1 MANTTL
7 TQFPAGLSLYRVTF
21 DYLARPF
28 VVVTLINTDDV
39 ARNKVLKNGDDYRF
53 LNPTT
58 IEVLASQ
65 AGFDILQIHRFTSSD
80 RLVDFKDGSVLTA
93 NDLTTAEVQA
103 LHIAEE
109 GRDQTTDLARQYAEQ
124 AVAAGKNAAD
134 IYNNIDSLVNN
145 GYIPVGSFETGGTIN
160 LQNEV
165 LQLGSGPNT
174 THWRWEGSIPKVVPS
189 GSTPMSTG
197 GIGRGAWRD
206 VTDATLRGQLRAP
219 YGAAMIGY
227 QRSDTSSARTVRD
240 KLDDFVNVLDFGAKG
255 DGVTDDSSAFSKA
268 AATGKKVFIPDVS
281 GNGSGCTYKVKN
293 VYIKKPLLFG
303 EHIGVEIQPVSSG
316 DEMFYFGDT
325 DKPSTYIINGAR
337 IENLTFSCPS
347 ALDGEYPIAIRCHQ
361 QQQMEVF
368 GCTFYRLTFELIDY
382 RYVTFRKIRGIGSM
396 FYSNRTQ
403 QNGVDWADALVIS
416 DSFIAY
422 TSRIEVRN
430 SVGFQM
436 RNTYCANPTS
446 TPCLLLGYDDWAK
459 PSHGTCELTDV
470 TIEGVTELNNCNLFV
485 FIVNGHMGAFQG
497 HGLVLRDCFS
507 VNCVNTEFHYSKD
520 FGVYMN
526 ACKKS
531 SFTNTRFTNNGE
543 GGIRIGGDTQYVA
556 FAGCLFGEGG
566 IANDGPTQKRGINI
580 EDTSGG
586 VTVLSSV
593 FDGNSEVNIGGDQS
607 KYRVLACQGV
617 PDTVIVS
624 GGPTSERP
632 ASPKAGQQY
641 YDASLGLPIYWNSVT
656 STWKNAA
663 GIDV

>member
-1 MANTTL
+1 MVQDCIMAEQKVKLTELPTATDTL
-7 TQFPAGLSLYRVTF
+7 DTAQLLVNQNSTDQKLAITHLLRAKNNLSELEDFAQARANLDVPSVEEVNNKLSGFIDGSYTFIAGGS
-21 DYLARPF
+21 
-28 VVVTLINTDDV
+28 
-39 ARNKVLKNGDDYRF
+39 
-53 LNPTT
+53 
-58 IEVLASQ
+58 LASRSDFIWDEDTKSWYYWSGVLPKEVP
-65 AGFDILQIHRFTSSD
+65 AASNPDSTGGTGVGAWIPVGESVLRGDLAKPTGSS
-80 RLVDFKDGSVLTA
+80 LIGYQYPADGSV
-93 NDLTTAEVQA
+93 
-103 LHIAEE
+103 
-109 GRDQTTDLARQYAEQ
+109 
-124 AVAAGKNAAD
+124 
-134 IYNNIDSLVNN
+134 
-145 GYIPVGSFETGGTIN
+145 P
-160 LQNEV
+160 
-165 LQLGSGPNT
+165 
-174 THWRWEGSIPKVVPS
+174 
-189 GSTPMSTG
+189 
-197 GIGRGAWRD
+197 
-206 VTDATLRGQLRAP
+206 
-219 YGAAMIGY
+219 
-227 QRSDTSSARTVRD
+227 RTVED
-240 KLDDFVNVLDFGAKG
+240 KLGDFVSVLDFGAKG
-255 DGVTDDSSAFSKA
+255 DGVTDDSVAFKKA
-268 AATGKKVFIPDVS
+268 SATGKKVFIPDVS
-281 GNGSGCTYKVKN
+281 GNGSGCIYKVKN

-303 EHIGVEIQPVSSG
+303 ENIGVEIQPVSAG
-316 DEMFYFGDT
+316 DEMFYFGDP
-325 DKPSTYIINGAR
+325 DQPSTYIINGAR

-347 ALDGEYPIAIRCHQ
+347 ASDGEYPIAIRCHQ

-403 QNGVDWADALVIS
+403 PNGVDWADALVIS

-422 TSRIEVRN
+422 SSRVEVRN

-485 FIVNGHMGAFQG
+485 FIVNGHMGAFEG
-497 HGLVLRDCFS
+497 HGLTLKDCFS

-586 VTVLSSV
+586 IAVLSSV

-624 GGPTSERP
+624 GGGTSQRP
-632 ASPKAGQQY
+632 SSPKAGQQY
-641 YDASLGLPIYWNSVT
+641 YDTNLGLPVWWNAT
-656 STWKNAA
+656 TETWQRADGTNT
-663 GIDV
+663 

>member
-1 MANTTL
+1 MVQDCIMAEQKVKLTELPTATDTL
-7 TQFPAGLSLYRVTF
+7 DTAQLLVNQNSTDQKLAITHLLRAKNNLSELEDFAQARANLDVPSVEEVNNKLSGFIDGSYTFIAGGS
-21 DYLARPF
+21 
-28 VVVTLINTDDV
+28 
-39 ARNKVLKNGDDYRF
+39 
-53 LNPTT
+53 
-58 IEVLASQ
+58 LASRSDFIWDEDTKSWYYWSGVLPKEVP
-65 AGFDILQIHRFTSSD
+65 AASNPDSTGGTGVGAWIPVGESVLRGDLAKPTGSS
-80 RLVDFKDGSVLTA
+80 LIGYQYPVDGSV
-93 NDLTTAEVQA
+93 
-103 LHIAEE
+103 
-109 GRDQTTDLARQYAEQ
+109 
-124 AVAAGKNAAD
+124 
-134 IYNNIDSLVNN
+134 
-145 GYIPVGSFETGGTIN
+145 P
-160 LQNEV
+160 
-165 LQLGSGPNT
+165 
-174 THWRWEGSIPKVVPS
+174 
-189 GSTPMSTG
+189 
-197 GIGRGAWRD
+197 
-206 VTDATLRGQLRAP
+206 
-219 YGAAMIGY
+219 
-227 QRSDTSSARTVRD
+227 RTVED
-240 KLDDFVNVLDFGAKG
+240 KLGDFVSVLDFGAKG
-255 DGVTDDSSAFSKA
+255 DGVTDDSVAFKKA
-268 AATGKKVFIPDVS
+268 SATGKKVFIPDVS
-281 GNGSGCTYKVKN
+281 GNGSGCIYKVKN

-303 EHIGVEIQPVSSG
+303 ENIGVEIQPVSAG
-316 DEMFYFGDT
+316 DEMFYFGDP
-325 DKPSTYIINGAR
+325 DQPSTYIINGAR

-347 ALDGEYPIAIRCHQ
+347 ASDGEYPIAIRCHQ
-361 QQQMEVF
+361 QQQMEIF

-403 QNGVDWADALVIS
+403 PNGVDWADALVIS

-422 TSRIEVRN
+422 SSRVEVRN

-485 FIVNGHMGAFQG
+485 FIVNGHMGAFEG
-497 HGLVLRDCFS
+497 HGLTLKDCFS

-586 VTVLSSV
+586 IAVLSSV

-624 GGPTSERP
+624 GGGTSQRP
-632 ASPKAGQQY
+632 SSPKAGQQY
-641 YDASLGLPIYWNSVT
+641 YDTNLGLPVWWNAT
-656 STWKNAA
+656 TETWQRADGTNT
-663 GIDV
+663 

>member
-1 MANTTL
+1 MAEQKVKLTELPTATDTL
-7 TQFPAGLSLYRVTF
+7 DTAQLLVNQNSTDQKLAITHLLRAKNNLSELEDFAQARANLDVPSVEEVNNKLSGFIDGSYTFIAGGS
-21 DYLARPF
+21 
-28 VVVTLINTDDV
+28 
-39 ARNKVLKNGDDYRF
+39 
-53 LNPTT
+53 
-58 IEVLASQ
+58 LASRSDFIWDEDTKSWYYWSGVLPKEVP
-65 AGFDILQIHRFTSSD
+65 AASNPDSTGGTGVGAWIPVGESVLRGDLAKPTGSS
-80 RLVDFKDGSVLTA
+80 LIGYKYPVDGSV
-93 NDLTTAEVQA
+93 
-103 LHIAEE
+103 
-109 GRDQTTDLARQYAEQ
+109 
-124 AVAAGKNAAD
+124 
-134 IYNNIDSLVNN
+134 
-145 GYIPVGSFETGGTIN
+145 P
-160 LQNEV
+160 
-165 LQLGSGPNT
+165 
-174 THWRWEGSIPKVVPS
+174 
-189 GSTPMSTG
+189 
-197 GIGRGAWRD
+197 
-206 VTDATLRGQLRAP
+206 
-219 YGAAMIGY
+219 
-227 QRSDTSSARTVRD
+227 RTVED
-240 KLDDFVNVLDFGAKG
+240 KLGDFVSVLDFGAKG
-255 DGVTDDSSAFSKA
+255 DGVTDDSVAFKKA
-268 AATGKKVFIPDVS
+268 SATGKKVFIPDVS
-281 GNGSGCTYKVKN
+281 GNGSGCIYKVKN

-303 EHIGVEIQPVSSG
+303 ENIGVEIQPVSAG
-316 DEMFYFGDT
+316 DEMFYFGDP
-325 DKPSTYIINGAR
+325 DQPSTYIINGAR

-347 ALDGEYPIAIRCHQ
+347 ASDGEYPIAIRCHQ
-361 QQQMEVF
+361 QQQMEIF

-403 QNGVDWADALVIS
+403 PNGVDWADALVIS

-422 TSRIEVRN
+422 SSRVEVRN

-485 FIVNGHMGAFQG
+485 FIVNGHMGAFEG
-497 HGLVLRDCFS
+497 HGLTLKDCFS

-586 VTVLSSV
+586 IAVLSSV

-624 GGPTSERP
+624 GGGTSQRP
-632 ASPKAGQQY
+632 SSPKAGQQY
-641 YDASLGLPIYWNSVT
+641 YDTNLGLPVWWNAT
-656 STWKNAA
+656 TETWQRADGTNT
-663 GIDV
+663 

>member
-1 MANTTL
+1 MAEQKVKLTELPTATDTL
-7 TQFPAGLSLYRVTF
+7 DTAQLLVNQNSTDQKLAITHLLRAKNNLSELEDFAQARANLDVPSVEEVNNKLSGFIDGSYTFIAGGS
-21 DYLARPF
+21 
-28 VVVTLINTDDV
+28 
-39 ARNKVLKNGDDYRF
+39 
-53 LNPTT
+53 
-58 IEVLASQ
+58 LASRSDFIWDEDTKSWYYWSGVLPKEVP
-65 AGFDILQIHRFTSSD
+65 AASNPDSTGGTGVGAWIPVGESVLRGDLAKPTGSS
-80 RLVDFKDGSVLTA
+80 LIGYKYPVDGSV
-93 NDLTTAEVQA
+93 
-103 LHIAEE
+103 
-109 GRDQTTDLARQYAEQ
+109 
-124 AVAAGKNAAD
+124 
-134 IYNNIDSLVNN
+134 
-145 GYIPVGSFETGGTIN
+145 P
-160 LQNEV
+160 
-165 LQLGSGPNT
+165 
-174 THWRWEGSIPKVVPS
+174 
-189 GSTPMSTG
+189 
-197 GIGRGAWRD
+197 
-206 VTDATLRGQLRAP
+206 
-219 YGAAMIGY
+219 
-227 QRSDTSSARTVRD
+227 RTVED
-240 KLDDFVNVLDFGAKG
+240 KLGDFVSVLDFGAKG
-255 DGVTDDSSAFSKA
+255 DGVTDDSVAFKKA
-268 AATGKKVFIPDVS
+268 SATGKKVFIPDVS
-281 GNGSGCTYKVKN
+281 GNGSGCIYKVKN

-303 EHIGVEIQPVSSG
+303 ENIGVEIQPVSAG
-316 DEMFYFGDT
+316 DEMFYFGDP
-325 DKPSTYIINGAR
+325 DQPSTYIINGAR

-347 ALDGEYPIAIRCHQ
+347 ASDGEYPIAIRCHQ
-361 QQQMEVF
+361 QQQMEIF

-403 QNGVDWADALVIS
+403 PNGVDWADALVIS

-422 TSRIEVRN
+422 SSRVEVRN

-485 FIVNGHMGAFQG
+485 FIVNGHMGAFEG
-497 HGLVLRDCFS
+497 HGLTLKDCFS

-586 VTVLSSV
+586 IAVLSSV

-607 KYRVLACQGV
+607 KCRVLACQGV

-624 GGPTSERP
+624 GGGTSQRP
-632 ASPKAGQQY
+632 SSPKAGQQY
-641 YDASLGLPIYWNSVT
+641 YDTNLGLPVWWNAT
-656 STWKNAA
+656 TETWQRADGTNT
-663 GIDV
+663 

>member
-1 MANTTL
+1 MAEQKVKLTELPTATDTL
-7 TQFPAGLSLYRVTF
+7 DTAQLLVNQNSTDQKLAITHLLRAKNNLSELEDFAQARANLDVPSVEEVNNKLSGFIDGSYTFIAGGS
-21 DYLARPF
+21 
-28 VVVTLINTDDV
+28 
-39 ARNKVLKNGDDYRF
+39 
-53 LNPTT
+53 
-58 IEVLASQ
+58 LAS
-65 AGFDILQIHRFTSSD
+65 RSD
-80 RLVDFKDGSVLTA
+80 FIWDEDTKSWYYWSGVLPKEVPAASNPDSTGGTGVGAWIPVGESVLRGDLAKPDGSV
-93 NDLTTAEVQA
+93 
-103 LHIAEE
+103 
-109 GRDQTTDLARQYAEQ
+109 
-124 AVAAGKNAAD
+124 
-134 IYNNIDSLVNN
+134 
-145 GYIPVGSFETGGTIN
+145 P
-160 LQNEV
+160 
-165 LQLGSGPNT
+165 
-174 THWRWEGSIPKVVPS
+174 
-189 GSTPMSTG
+189 
-197 GIGRGAWRD
+197 
-206 VTDATLRGQLRAP
+206 
-219 YGAAMIGY
+219 
-227 QRSDTSSARTVRD
+227 RTVED
-240 KLDDFVNVLDFGAKG
+240 KLGDFVSVLDFGAKG
-255 DGVTDDSSAFSKA
+255 DGVTDDSVAFKKA
-268 AATGKKVFIPDVS
+268 SATGKKVFIPDVS
-281 GNGSGCTYKVKN
+281 GNGSGCIYKVKN

-303 EHIGVEIQPVSSG
+303 ENIGVEIQPVSAG
-316 DEMFYFGDT
+316 DEMFYFGDP
-325 DKPSTYIINGAR
+325 DQPSTYIINGAR

-347 ALDGEYPIAIRCHQ
+347 ASDGEYPIAIRCHQ

-403 QNGVDWADALVIS
+403 PNGVDWADALVIS

-422 TSRIEVRN
+422 SSRVEVRN

-485 FIVNGHMGAFQG
+485 FIVNGHMGAFEG
-497 HGLVLRDCFS
+497 HGLTLKDCFS

-586 VTVLSSV
+586 IAVLSSV

-624 GGPTSERP
+624 GGGTSQRP
-632 ASPKAGQQY
+632 SSPKAGQQY
-641 YDASLGLPIYWNSVT
+641 YDTNLGLPVWWNAT
-656 STWKNAA
+656 TETWQRADGTNT
-663 GIDV
+663 

>member
-1 MANTTL
+1 MVQDCIMAEQKVKLTELPTATDTL
-7 TQFPAGLSLYRVTF
+7 DTAQLLVNQNSTDQKLAITHLLRAKNNLSELEDFAQARANLDVPSVEEVNNKLSGFIDGSYTFIAGGS
-21 DYLARPF
+21 
-28 VVVTLINTDDV
+28 
-39 ARNKVLKNGDDYRF
+39 
-53 LNPTT
+53 
-58 IEVLASQ
+58 LASRSDFIWDEDTKSWYYWSGVLPKEVP
-65 AGFDILQIHRFTSSD
+65 AASNPDSTGGTGVGAWIPVGESVLRGDLAKPTGSS
-80 RLVDFKDGSVLTA
+80 LIGYQYPADGSV
-93 NDLTTAEVQA
+93 
-103 LHIAEE
+103 
-109 GRDQTTDLARQYAEQ
+109 
-124 AVAAGKNAAD
+124 
-134 IYNNIDSLVNN
+134 
-145 GYIPVGSFETGGTIN
+145 P
-160 LQNEV
+160 
-165 LQLGSGPNT
+165 
-174 THWRWEGSIPKVVPS
+174 
-189 GSTPMSTG
+189 
-197 GIGRGAWRD
+197 
-206 VTDATLRGQLRAP
+206 
-219 YGAAMIGY
+219 
-227 QRSDTSSARTVRD
+227 RTVED
-240 KLDDFVNVLDFGAKG
+240 KLGDFVSVLDFGAKG
-255 DGVTDDSSAFSKA
+255 DGVTDDSVAFKKA
-268 AATGKKVFIPDVS
+268 SATGKKVFIPDVS
-281 GNGSGCTYKVKN
+281 GNGSGCIYKVKN

-303 EHIGVEIQPVSSG
+303 ENIGVEIQPVSAG
-316 DEMFYFGDT
+316 DEMFYFGDP
-325 DKPSTYIINGAR
+325 DQPSTYIINGAR

-347 ALDGEYPIAIRCHQ
+347 ASDGEYPIAIRCHQ

-403 QNGVDWADALVIS
+403 PNGVDWADALVIS

-422 TSRIEVRN
+422 SSRVEVRN

-485 FIVNGHMGAFQG
+485 FIVNGHMGAFEG
-497 HGLVLRDCFS
+497 HGLTLKDCFS

-586 VTVLSSV
+586 IAVLSSV

-624 GGPTSERP
+624 GGGTSQRP
-632 ASPKAGQQY
+632 SSPKAGQQY
-641 YDASLGLPIYWNSVT
+641 YDTNLGLPVWWNAT
-656 STWKNAA
+656 TETWQRAD
-663 GIDV
+663 GTDLLPVD

>member
-1 MANTTL
+1 MAEQKVKLTELPTATDTL
-7 TQFPAGLSLYRVTF
+7 DTAQLLVNQNSTDQKLAITHLLRAKNNLSELEDFAQARANLDVPSVEEVNNKLSGFIDGSYTFIAGGS
-21 DYLARPF
+21 
-28 VVVTLINTDDV
+28 
-39 ARNKVLKNGDDYRF
+39 
-53 LNPTT
+53 
-58 IEVLASQ
+58 LASRSDFIWDEDTKSWYYWSGVLPKEVP
-65 AGFDILQIHRFTSSD
+65 AASNPDSTGGTGVGAWIPVGESVLRGDLAKPTGSS
-80 RLVDFKDGSVLTA
+80 LIGYQYPADGSV
-93 NDLTTAEVQA
+93 
-103 LHIAEE
+103 
-109 GRDQTTDLARQYAEQ
+109 
-124 AVAAGKNAAD
+124 
-134 IYNNIDSLVNN
+134 
-145 GYIPVGSFETGGTIN
+145 P
-160 LQNEV
+160 
-165 LQLGSGPNT
+165 
-174 THWRWEGSIPKVVPS
+174 
-189 GSTPMSTG
+189 
-197 GIGRGAWRD
+197 
-206 VTDATLRGQLRAP
+206 
-219 YGAAMIGY
+219 
-227 QRSDTSSARTVRD
+227 RTVED
-240 KLDDFVNVLDFGAKG
+240 KLGDFVSVLDFGAKG
-255 DGVTDDSSAFSKA
+255 DGVTDDSVAFKKA
-268 AATGKKVFIPDVS
+268 SATGKKVFIPDVS
-281 GNGSGCTYKVKN
+281 GNGSGCIYKVKN

-303 EHIGVEIQPVSSG
+303 ENIGVEIQPVSAG
-316 DEMFYFGDT
+316 DEMFYFGDP
-325 DKPSTYIINGAR
+325 DQPSTYIINGAR

-347 ALDGEYPIAIRCHQ
+347 ASDGEYPIAIRCHQ

-403 QNGVDWADALVIS
+403 PNGVDWADALVIS

-422 TSRIEVRN
+422 SSRVEVRN

-485 FIVNGHMGAFQG
+485 FIVNGHMGAFEG
-497 HGLVLRDCFS
+497 HGLTLKDCFS

-586 VTVLSSV
+586 IAVLSSV

-624 GGPTSERP
+624 GGGTSQRP
-632 ASPKAGQQY
+632 SSPKAGQQY
-641 YDASLGLPIYWNSVT
+641 YDTNLGLPVWWNAT
-656 STWKNAA
+656 TETWQRAD
-663 GIDV
+663 G

>member
-1 MANTTL
+1 MSS
-7 TQFPAGLSLYRVTF
+7 GCGDVLSLA
-21 DYLARPF
+21 D
-28 VVVTLINTDDV
+28 
-39 ARNKVLKNGDDYRF
+39 
-53 LNPTT
+53 
-58 IEVLASQ
+58 
-65 AGFDILQIHRFTSSD
+65 LQTVKKHQLFE
-80 RLVDFKDGSVLTA
+80 
-93 NDLTTAEVQA
+93 AEVITGLQGGVA
-103 LHIAEE
+103 GGASIDYATNQVTGQTQKTLPAVL
-109 GRDQTTDLARQYAEQ
+109 RDACFQPA
-124 AVAAGKNAAD
+124 
-134 IYNNIDSLVNN
+134 
-145 GYIPVGSFETGGTIN
+145 SFDFSTGGT
-160 LQNEV
+160 
-165 LQLGSGPNT
+165 LGVNDRS
-174 THWRWEGSIPKVVPS
+174 KVVYDPVS
-189 GSTPMSTG
+189 KTWYSWAGTLPHVIAAGTNPVG
-197 GIGRGAWRD
+197 VADW
-206 VTDATLRGQLRAP
+206 VPQTDPDL
-219 YGAAMIGY
+219 
-227 QRSDTSSARTVRD
+227 RSDLQTLWAGGNFPATVQYKYGLPTSVDGATFRSEQD
-240 KLDDFVNVLDFGAKG
+240 KLDDFVSVLDFGAKG
-255 DGVTDDSSAFSKA
+255 DGVTDDSLAFRKA
-268 AATGKKVFIPDVS
+268 SATGKKVFIPDVS

-303 EHIGVEIQPVSSG
+303 EHIGVEIQPVAAG
-316 DEMFYFGDT
+316 DEMFYFGDP
-325 DKPSTYIINGAR
+325 DQPSTYIINGAR

-347 ALDGEYPIAIRCHQ
+347 ALEGAYPIAIRCHQ

-396 FYSNRTQ
+396 FYANRTQ
-403 QNGVDWADALVIS
+403 PNGVDWADALVIS

-470 TIEGVTELNNCNLFV
+470 TIEGVTSLNNCNLFV

-497 HGLVLRDCFS
+497 NGLILNDCFS

-520 FGVYMN
+520 FGVYMT

-543 GGIRIGGDTQYVA
+543 GGIRVGGDTQFVA

-593 FDGNSEVNIGGDQS
+593 FDGNSEVNIGGDTS
-607 KYRVLACQGV
+607 KYRALACQGV

-624 GGPTSERP
+624 GGATSERP
-632 ASPKAGQQY
+632 ASPKAGQQF
-641 YDASLGLPIYWNSVT
+641 YDSSLGLPIWWNSVT
-656 STWKNAA
+656 NTWKNAA
-663 GIDV
+663 GANV

>member
-1 MANTTL
+1 MAEQKVKRTELPTATDTL
-7 TQFPAGLSLYRVTF
+7 DTAQLLVNQNSTDQKLAITHLLRAKNNLSELEDFAQARANLDVPSVEEVNNKLSGFIDGSYTFIAGGS
-21 DYLARPF
+21 
-28 VVVTLINTDDV
+28 
-39 ARNKVLKNGDDYRF
+39 
-53 LNPTT
+53 
-58 IEVLASQ
+58 LASRSDFIWDEDTKSWYYWSGVLPKEVP
-65 AGFDILQIHRFTSSD
+65 AASNPDSTGGTGVGAWIPVGESVLRGDLAKPTGSS
-80 RLVDFKDGSVLTA
+80 LIGYQYPADGSV
-93 NDLTTAEVQA
+93 
-103 LHIAEE
+103 
-109 GRDQTTDLARQYAEQ
+109 
-124 AVAAGKNAAD
+124 
-134 IYNNIDSLVNN
+134 
-145 GYIPVGSFETGGTIN
+145 P
-160 LQNEV
+160 
-165 LQLGSGPNT
+165 
-174 THWRWEGSIPKVVPS
+174 
-189 GSTPMSTG
+189 
-197 GIGRGAWRD
+197 
-206 VTDATLRGQLRAP
+206 
-219 YGAAMIGY
+219 
-227 QRSDTSSARTVRD
+227 RTVED
-240 KLDDFVNVLDFGAKG
+240 KLGDFVSVLDFGAKG
-255 DGVTDDSSAFSKA
+255 DGVTDDSVAFKKA
-268 AATGKKVFIPDVS
+268 SATGKKVFIPDVS
-281 GNGSGCTYKVKN
+281 GNGSGCIYKVKN

-303 EHIGVEIQPVSSG
+303 ENIGVEIQPVSAG
-316 DEMFYFGDT
+316 DEMFYFGDP
-325 DKPSTYIINGAR
+325 DQPSTYIINGAR

-347 ALDGEYPIAIRCHQ
+347 ASDGEYPIAIRCHQ
-361 QQQMEVF
+361 QQQMEIF

-403 QNGVDWADALVIS
+403 PNGVDWADALVIS

-422 TSRIEVRN
+422 SSRVEVRN

-485 FIVNGHMGAFQG
+485 FIVNGHMGAFEG
-497 HGLVLRDCFS
+497 HGLTLKDCFS

-586 VTVLSSV
+586 IAVLSSV

-624 GGPTSERP
+624 GGGTSQRP
-632 ASPKAGQQY
+632 SSPKAGQQY
-641 YDASLGLPIYWNSVT
+641 YDTNLGLPVWWNAT
-656 STWKNAA
+656 TETWQRADGTNT
-663 GIDV
+663 

>member
-1 MANTTL
+1 MAEQKVKLTELPTATDTL
-7 TQFPAGLSLYRVTF
+7 DTAQLLVNQNSTDQKLAITHLLRAKNNLSELEDFAQARANLDVPSVEEVNNKLSGFIDGSYTFIAGGS
-21 DYLARPF
+21 
-28 VVVTLINTDDV
+28 
-39 ARNKVLKNGDDYRF
+39 
-53 LNPTT
+53 
-58 IEVLASQ
+58 LASRSDFIWDEDTKSWYYWSGVLPKEVP
-65 AGFDILQIHRFTSSD
+65 AASNPDSTGGTGVGAWIPVGESVLRGDLAKPTGSS
-80 RLVDFKDGSVLTA
+80 LIGYQYPADGSV
-93 NDLTTAEVQA
+93 
-103 LHIAEE
+103 
-109 GRDQTTDLARQYAEQ
+109 
-124 AVAAGKNAAD
+124 
-134 IYNNIDSLVNN
+134 
-145 GYIPVGSFETGGTIN
+145 P
-160 LQNEV
+160 
-165 LQLGSGPNT
+165 
-174 THWRWEGSIPKVVPS
+174 
-189 GSTPMSTG
+189 
-197 GIGRGAWRD
+197 
-206 VTDATLRGQLRAP
+206 
-219 YGAAMIGY
+219 
-227 QRSDTSSARTVRD
+227 RTVED
-240 KLDDFVNVLDFGAKG
+240 KLGDFVSVLDFGAKG
-255 DGVTDDSSAFSKA
+255 DGVTDDSVAFKKA
-268 AATGKKVFIPDVS
+268 SATGKKVFIPDVS
-281 GNGSGCTYKVKN
+281 GNGSGCIYKVKN

-303 EHIGVEIQPVSSG
+303 ENIGVEIQPVSAD
-316 DEMFYFGDT
+316 DEMFYFGDP
-325 DKPSTYIINGAR
+325 DQPSTYIINGAR

-347 ALDGEYPIAIRCHQ
+347 ASDGEYPIAIRCHQ

-403 QNGVDWADALVIS
+403 PNGVDWADALVIS

-422 TSRIEVRN
+422 SSRVEVRN

-485 FIVNGHMGAFQG
+485 FIVNGHMGAFEG
-497 HGLVLRDCFS
+497 HGLTLKDCFS

-586 VTVLSSV
+586 IAVLSSV

-624 GGPTSERP
+624 GGGTSQRP
-632 ASPKAGQQY
+632 SSPKAGQQY
-641 YDASLGLPIYWNSVT
+641 YDTNLGLPVWWNAT
-656 STWKNAA
+656 TETWQRADGTNT
-663 GIDV
+663 

>member
-1 MANTTL
+1 MAEQKVKLTELPTATDTL
-7 TQFPAGLSLYRVTF
+7 DTAQLLVNQNSTDQKLAITHLLRAKNNLSELEDFAQARANLDVPSVEEVNNKLSGFIDGSYTFIAGGS
-21 DYLARPF
+21 
-28 VVVTLINTDDV
+28 
-39 ARNKVLKNGDDYRF
+39 
-53 LNPTT
+53 
-58 IEVLASQ
+58 LAS
-65 AGFDILQIHRFTSSD
+65 RSD
-80 RLVDFKDGSVLTA
+80 FIWDEDTKSWYYWSGVLPK
-93 NDLTTAEVQA
+93 EVP
-103 LHIAEE
+103 
-109 GRDQTTDLARQYAEQ
+109 
-124 AVAAGKNAAD
+124 AASNP
-134 IYNNIDSLVNN
+134 DSTGGTGV
-145 GYIPVGSFETGGTIN
+145 GAWIPVGES
-160 LQNEV
+160 V
-165 LQLGSGPNT
+165 
-174 THWRWEGSIPKVVPS
+174 
-189 GSTPMSTG
+189 
-197 GIGRGAWRD
+197 
-206 VTDATLRGQLRAP
+206 LRGDLAKP
-219 YGAAMIGY
+219 TGSSLIGY
-227 QRSDTSSARTVRD
+227 QHSASGSIARTVQD
-240 KLDDFVNVLDFGAKG
+240 KLDDFVSVLDFGAKG
-255 DGVTDDSSAFSKA
+255 DGVTDDSIAFKKA
-268 AATGKKVFIPDVS
+268 SATGKKVFIPDVS
-281 GNGSGCTYKVKN
+281 GNGSGCIYKVKN

-303 EHIGVEIQPVSSG
+303 ENIGVEIQPVSAG
-316 DEMFYFGDT
+316 DEMFYFGDP
-325 DKPSTYIINGAR
+325 DQPSTYIINGAR

-347 ALDGEYPIAIRCHQ
+347 ALEGAYPIAIRCHQ

-403 QNGVDWADALVIS
+403 PNGVDWADALVIS

-497 HGLVLRDCFS
+497 HGLTLRDCFS
-507 VNCVNTEFHYSKD
+507 VNCANTEFHYSRD
-520 FGVYMN
+520 FGVYMD

-566 IANDGPTQKRGINI
+566 IANDGPTQMRGINI

-624 GGPTSERP
+624 GGGTSQRP
-632 ASPKAGQQY
+632 SSPKAGQQY
-641 YDASLGLPIYWNSVT
+641 YDTSLGLPVWWNAT
-656 STWKNAA
+656 TETWQRADGTNT
-663 GIDV
+663 

>member
-1 MANTTL
+1 MAEQKVKLTELPTATDTL
-7 TQFPAGLSLYRVTF
+7 DTAQLLVNQNSTDQKLAITHLLRAKNNLSELEDFAQARANLDVPSVEEVNNKLSGFIDGSYTFIAGGS
-21 DYLARPF
+21 
-28 VVVTLINTDDV
+28 
-39 ARNKVLKNGDDYRF
+39 
-53 LNPTT
+53 
-58 IEVLASQ
+58 LAS
-65 AGFDILQIHRFTSSD
+65 RSD
-80 RLVDFKDGSVLTA
+80 FIWDEDTKSWYYWSGVLPK
-93 NDLTTAEVQA
+93 EVP
-103 LHIAEE
+103 
-109 GRDQTTDLARQYAEQ
+109 
-124 AVAAGKNAAD
+124 AASNP
-134 IYNNIDSLVNN
+134 DSTGGTGV
-145 GYIPVGSFETGGTIN
+145 GAWIPVGES
-160 LQNEV
+160 V
-165 LQLGSGPNT
+165 
-174 THWRWEGSIPKVVPS
+174 
-189 GSTPMSTG
+189 
-197 GIGRGAWRD
+197 
-206 VTDATLRGQLRAP
+206 LRGDLAKP
-219 YGAAMIGY
+219 TGSSLIGY
-227 QRSDTSSARTVRD
+227 QYSASGSIARTVQD
-240 KLDDFVNVLDFGAKG
+240 KLDDFVSVLDFGAKG
-255 DGVTDDSSAFSKA
+255 DGVTDDSVAFKKA
-268 AATGKKVFIPDVS
+268 SATGKKVFIPDVS
-281 GNGSGCTYKVKN
+281 GNGSGCIYKVKN

-303 EHIGVEIQPVSSG
+303 ENIGVEIQPVSAG
-316 DEMFYFGDT
+316 DEMFYFGDP
-325 DKPSTYIINGAR
+325 DQPSTYIINGAR

-347 ALDGEYPIAIRCHQ
+347 ASDGEYPIAIRCHQ

-403 QNGVDWADALVIS
+403 PNGVDWADALVIS

-422 TSRIEVRN
+422 SSRVEVRN

-485 FIVNGHMGAFQG
+485 FIVNGHMGAFEG
-497 HGLVLRDCFS
+497 HGLTLKDCFS

-586 VTVLSSV
+586 IAVLSSV

-624 GGPTSERP
+624 GGGTSQRP
-632 ASPKAGQQY
+632 SSPKAGQQY
-641 YDASLGLPIYWNSVT
+641 YDTNLGLPVWWNAT
-656 STWKNAA
+656 TETWQRADGTNT
-663 GIDV
+663 

>member
-1 MANTTL
+1 MTVSTVVDHNDYTGNGVTTSFPYTFRIFKKTDL
-7 TQFPAGLSLYRVTF
+7 TVSVIDLSENIS
-21 DYLARPF
+21 
-28 VVVTLINTDDV
+28 TLILDTDYTV
-39 ARNKVLKNGDDYRF
+39 TN
-53 LNPTT
+53 
-58 IEVLASQ
+58 
-65 AGFDILQIHRFTSSD
+65 AGGYSGGN
-80 RLVDFKDGSVLTA
+80 VVLTA
-93 NDLTTAEVQA
+93 PLATGWKISVARELEPTQETDLRNQGKFFAEVHEDAFDKLTMLIQQVGTMFSLA
-103 LHIAEE
+103 LRKPSTIANWYDAL
-109 GRDQTTDLARQYAEQ
+109 GNYIRNLHDPRDPQD
-124 AVAAGKNAAD
+124 AATKN
-134 IYNNIDSLVNN
+134 YVDS
-145 GYIPVGSFETGGTIN
+145 N
-160 LQNEV
+160 LNKTLRVPE
-165 LQLGSGPNT
+165 
-174 THWRWEGSIPKVVPS
+174 SIPQLPDATTRANKMPAFDSAGNPIVVIPPS
-189 GSTPMSTG
+189 GSASDVMIELAKPTGST
-197 GIGRGAWRD
+197 
-206 VTDATLRGQLRAP
+206 L
-219 YGAAMIGY
+219 IGY
-227 QRSDTSSARTVRD
+227 KFPATGSVSRTVQD

-255 DGVTDDSSAFSKA
+255 DGVSDDSLAFKKA
-268 AATGKKVFIPDVS
+268 SATGKKVFIPDVS
-281 GNGSGCTYKVKN
+281 GNGSGCVYKVKN

-303 EHIGVEIQPVSSG
+303 ENIGVEIQPVSAG
-316 DEMFYFGDT
+316 DEMFYFGDP
-325 DKPSTYIINGAR
+325 DQPSTYIINGAR

-347 ALDGEYPIAIRCHQ
+347 ALDGDYPIAIRCHQ

-403 QNGVDWADALVIS
+403 PNGVDWADSLVIS

-497 HGLVLRDCFS
+497 HGLTLRDCFS

-566 IANDGPTQKRGINI
+566 VANDGPTQKRGINI

-607 KYRVLACQGV
+607 KYRALACQGV

-624 GGPTSERP
+624 QGATSQRP

-641 YDASLGLPIYWNSVT
+641 YDTNLGLPIWWNAT
-656 STWKNAA
+656 TGTWKRADGTNT
-663 GIDV
+663 

>member
-1 MANTTL
+1 MAEQKVKLTELPTATDTL
-7 TQFPAGLSLYRVTF
+7 DTAQLLVNQNSTDQKLAITHLLRAKNNLSELEDFAQARANLDVPSVEEVNNKLSGFIDGSYTF
-21 DYLARPF
+21 SS
-28 VVVTLINTDDV
+28 
-39 ARNKVLKNGDDYRF
+39 GGS
-53 LNPTT
+53 
-58 IEVLASQ
+58 LASRSDFIWDEETKSWYYWSGVLPKEVP
-65 AGFDILQIHRFTSSD
+65 AASNPDSTGGTGVGAWIPVGESVLRGDLAKPTGSS
-80 RLVDFKDGSVLTA
+80 LIGYQYPVDGSV
-93 NDLTTAEVQA
+93 
-103 LHIAEE
+103 
-109 GRDQTTDLARQYAEQ
+109 
-124 AVAAGKNAAD
+124 
-134 IYNNIDSLVNN
+134 
-145 GYIPVGSFETGGTIN
+145 P
-160 LQNEV
+160 
-165 LQLGSGPNT
+165 
-174 THWRWEGSIPKVVPS
+174 
-189 GSTPMSTG
+189 
-197 GIGRGAWRD
+197 
-206 VTDATLRGQLRAP
+206 
-219 YGAAMIGY
+219 
-227 QRSDTSSARTVRD
+227 RTVED
-240 KLDDFVNVLDFGAKG
+240 KLGDFVSVLDFGAKG
-255 DGVTDDSSAFSKA
+255 DGVTDDSVAFKKA
-268 AATGKKVFIPDVS
+268 SATGKKVFIPDVS
-281 GNGSGCTYKVKN
+281 GNGSGCIYKVKN

-303 EHIGVEIQPVSSG
+303 ENIGVEIQPVSAG
-316 DEMFYFGDT
+316 DEMFYFGDP
-325 DKPSTYIINGAR
+325 DQPSTYIINGAR

-347 ALDGEYPIAIRCHQ
+347 ASDGEYPIAIRCHQ
-361 QQQMEVF
+361 QQQMEIF

-403 QNGVDWADALVIS
+403 PNGVDWADALVIS

-422 TSRIEVRN
+422 SSRVEVRN

-485 FIVNGHMGAFQG
+485 FIVNGHMGAFEG
-497 HGLVLRDCFS
+497 HGLTLKDCFS

-586 VTVLSSV
+586 IAVLSSV

-624 GGPTSERP
+624 GGGTSQRP
-632 ASPKAGQQY
+632 SSPKAGQQY
-641 YDASLGLPIYWNSVT
+641 YDTNLGLPVWWNAT
-656 STWKNAA
+656 TETWQRADGTNT
-663 GIDV
+663 

>member
-1 MANTTL
+1 MAEQKVKLTELPTATDTL
-7 TQFPAGLSLYRVTF
+7 DTAQLLVNQNSTDQKLAITHLLRAKNNLSELEDFAQARANLDVPSVEEVNNKLSGFIDGSYTFIAGGS
-21 DYLARPF
+21 
-28 VVVTLINTDDV
+28 
-39 ARNKVLKNGDDYRF
+39 
-53 LNPTT
+53 
-58 IEVLASQ
+58 LASRSDFIWDEDTKSWYYWSGVLPKEVP
-65 AGFDILQIHRFTSSD
+65 AASNPDSTGGTGVGAWIPVGESVLRGDLAKPTGSS
-80 RLVDFKDGSVLTA
+80 LIGYQYPADGSV
-93 NDLTTAEVQA
+93 
-103 LHIAEE
+103 
-109 GRDQTTDLARQYAEQ
+109 
-124 AVAAGKNAAD
+124 
-134 IYNNIDSLVNN
+134 
-145 GYIPVGSFETGGTIN
+145 P
-160 LQNEV
+160 
-165 LQLGSGPNT
+165 
-174 THWRWEGSIPKVVPS
+174 
-189 GSTPMSTG
+189 
-197 GIGRGAWRD
+197 
-206 VTDATLRGQLRAP
+206 
-219 YGAAMIGY
+219 
-227 QRSDTSSARTVRD
+227 RTVED
-240 KLDDFVNVLDFGAKG
+240 KLGDFVSVLDFGAKG
-255 DGVTDDSSAFSKA
+255 DGVTDDSVAFKKA
-268 AATGKKVFIPDVS
+268 SATGKKVFIPDVS
-281 GNGSGCTYKVKN
+281 GNGSGCIYKVKN

-303 EHIGVEIQPVSSG
+303 ENIGVEIQPVSAG
-316 DEMFYFGDT
+316 DEMFYFGDP
-325 DKPSTYIINGAR
+325 DQPSTYIINGAR

-347 ALDGEYPIAIRCHQ
+347 ASDGEYPIAIRCHQ

-403 QNGVDWADALVIS
+403 PNGVDWADALVIS

-422 TSRIEVRN
+422 SSRVEVRN

-485 FIVNGHMGAFQG
+485 FIVNGHMGAFEG
-497 HGLVLRDCFS
+497 HGLTLKDCFS

-586 VTVLSSV
+586 IAVLSSV

-624 GGPTSERP
+624 GGGTSQRP
-632 ASPKAGQQY
+632 SSPKAGQQY
-641 YDASLGLPIYWNSVT
+641 YDTNLGLPVWWNAT
-656 STWKNAA
+656 TETWQRADGTNT
-663 GIDV
+663 